1 MRSRNHDMVAKTR
14 EDVIGFEGRVFEFH
28 EVFGCWVRRCWRDGF
43 GQPAGADS
51 GADWCGKQSGGGS

>member
-1 MRSRNHDMVAKTR
+1 MVAENR

-28 EVFGCWVRRCWRDGF
+28 EVLFHEVFGCWVRRCWRDGL

-51 GADWCGKQSGGGS
+51 CADLCGKQRGGGS